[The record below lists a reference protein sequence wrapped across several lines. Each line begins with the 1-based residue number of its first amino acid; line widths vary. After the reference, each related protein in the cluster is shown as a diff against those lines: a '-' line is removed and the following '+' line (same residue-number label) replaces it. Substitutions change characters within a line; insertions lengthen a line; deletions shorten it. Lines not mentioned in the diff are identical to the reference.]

1 MAKHLAQYNVARF
14 KGGDKN
20 GPHLAD
26 FHVNLDRINALGD
39 RMHGFVWR
47 YKTAEGENAP
57 ALTVPGQGEEIAANL
72 TVWESVETLET
83 FVWSTIHAKI
93 YARKHEFFETP
104 AEPYLVMWWI
114 DAGHIPTLEE
124 AQACLDHLIANGPSA
139 HAFGWESA
147 PAAKLWREKR
157 CA

>member
-1 MAKHLAQYNVARF
+1 MTQHLAQYNVARF

-20 GPHLAD
+20 APHLAD
-26 FHVNLDRINALGD
+26 FHANLDRINALGD
-39 RMHGFVWR
+39 RMTGFVWR
-47 YKTAEGENAP
+47 LKTAEGE
-57 ALTVPGQGEEIAANL
+57 ALVVPGAGEEIAANL
-72 TVWESVETLET
+72 TVWESVEALEH
-83 FVWSTIHAKI
+83 FVWNTVHAKI

-104 AEPYLVMWWI
+104 ATPYHVMWWI
-114 DAGHIPTLEE
+114 DAGHIPTIAE
-124 AQACLDHLIANGPSA
+124 AQARLDDLIANGPSD